1 MKSLLYTL
9 AIAFILFENT
19 MYLLFA
25 ISLVALHFYSV
36 PSFANT
42 QAQVNQA
49 WSVPKPLKGDHLN
62 ISGVAHY
69 ENYLFLA
76 TDEGSQ
82 LEMLKKNSSQQWLS
96 HRVVHLSNNSDEI
109 DIEALAWKKP
119 YLYVLGSHSAKR
131 KKIKTSLSIKE
142 NLSRLQKTSLE
153 PNRQQL
159 FRVEFDNEMNALQSE
174 SLSIQYL
181 LKTHPIL
188 SAFTGLPSKENG
200 VDIEGLAIDKKGRLL
215 LGFRGP
221 VLRGNL
227 APVLRLKLNK
237 KDFSIKKSKTL
248 YLSLAGNGIRGLSE
262 AESQFLVLTGAVGD
276 QNTPYQVFLWD
287 GSHNLFGQN
296 TKHLQRLCDL
306 PSSQG
311 KPEGIQF
318 IKKTTRHIEF
328 IIVQDG
334 LPNGQPQQFQC
345 PL

>member
-1 MKSLLYTL
+1 
-9 AIAFILFENT
+9 
-19 MYLLFA
+19 MYLLLSISFFA
-25 ISLVALHFYSV
+25 FHFYS
-36 PSFANT
+36 SSSYADT

-49 WSVPKPLKGDHLN
+49 WPVAAPLKVDNLN

-69 ENYLFLA
+69 KNYLFLA

-82 LEMLKKNSSQQWLS
+82 LEVLKKNSSQQWQS

-131 KKIKTSLSIKE
+131 KKIKGSLSNKE
-142 NLSRLQKTSLE
+142 NIKRLQNTSLE
-153 PNRQQL
+153 ANRQQL

-174 SLSIQYL
+174 SLSIQGM
-181 LKTHPIL
+181 LKEHPIL

-200 VDIEGLAIDKKGRLL
+200 VDIEGLAIDNKGRLL

-227 APVLRLKLNK
+227 APVLRLKRHK
-237 KDFSIKKSKTL
+237 KDFSIKSSKTL

-262 AESQFLVLTGAVGD
+262 TENQFLVLTGAVGD
-276 QNTPYQVFLWD
+276 QNTPYQVFLWN
-287 GSHNLFGQN
+287 GNQNLFGQN
-296 TKHLQRLCDL
+296 TNNLQLLCNL

-318 IKKTTRHIEF
+318 IQQTANHIEF

-345 PL
+345 RL